1 MSTTFGVQIPSTGEV
16 IEVARRVGRG
26 PLGMELTWTNELG
39 ELLPN
44 NTEVIAMDNG
54 QQGINTAGDIHF
66 QIMKQNEFEE
76 NKMNGDKQK
85 CLFCELVNG
94 EDSCTPFIQNGKL
107 KSK

>member
-1 MSTTFGVQIPSTGEV
+1 
-16 IEVARRVGRG
+16 
-26 PLGMELTWTNELG
+26 
-39 ELLPN
+39 
-44 NTEVIAMDNG
+44 MDNG

>member
-26 PLGMELTWTNELG
+26 PLGIELTWTNELG

-76 NKMNGDKQK
+76 NKIN
-85 CLFCELVNG
+85 CELVNG
-94 EDSCTPFIQNGKL
+94 KDSCTPFIQNGKL